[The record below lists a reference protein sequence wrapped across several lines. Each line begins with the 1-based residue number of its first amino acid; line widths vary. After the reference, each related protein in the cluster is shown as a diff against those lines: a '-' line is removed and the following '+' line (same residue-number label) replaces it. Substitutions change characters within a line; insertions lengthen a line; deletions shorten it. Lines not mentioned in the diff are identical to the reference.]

1 MERILYIADNRL
13 RSQPSIARCVVCE
26 GGSGSKL
33 VDRVMFTA
41 DIVHQVKM
49 RIRRGLRTC

>member
-13 RSQPSIARCVVCE
+13 RSQPSITRCVVCE
-26 GGSGSKL
+26 RGSGSKL

-41 DIVHQVKM
+41 GIVRQVKM
-49 RIRRGLRTC
+49 RIGRGLHTC